1 MSEALAVK
9 KDIIDIDNVSKAYA
23 GNNVLNNINLQINSG
38 ESIVLIGHNGAGKTT
53 LMKLMLGLTRP
64 SSGQIKVLG
73 RNPAFS
79 AKTAQHQ
86 SLGYLPES
94 VAFHEAMTGRELM
107 RFYSRLKA
115 LPRTECDY
123 LLQLVGLKAAADRR
137 IGTYSK
143 GMRQRLG
150 LAQAM
155 LGKPQL
161 LFLDEPTTGLDPLLR
176 QQFYELIDQLH
187 QRGTTSVISSH
198 ALNEVEARADRF
210 VIMKSGQMITSGSLN
225 ELYQQAA
232 LPVQFSLQTTDNR
245 AAEIA
250 THLEALKGITSLKI
264 EKVRQDKIKLSCNT
278 QDKMPLLRQLT
289 TTDSDI
295 IDINITPP
303 QLDEIYRYFMQV
315 SVQ

>member
-1 MSEALAVK
+1 MSEPQTVNNA
-9 KDIIDIDNVSKAYA
+9 IIEIDNASKAYA
-23 GNNVLNNINLQINSG
+23 GNSVLNNINLQINSG
-38 ESIVLIGHNGAGKTT
+38 ECIVLIGHNGAGKTT

-64 SSGQIKVLG
+64 TSGQVNVFAH
-73 RNPAFS
+73 NPAFS

-107 RFYSRLKA
+107 HFYSRLKG
-115 LPRTECDY
+115 LPYSECDD
-123 LLQLVGLKAAADRR
+123 LLELVGLQAAADRR

-161 LFLDEPTTGLDPLLR
+161 LFLDEPTTGLDPQLR
-176 QQFYELIDQLH
+176 QQFYELIEQLH

-210 VIMKSGQMITSGSLN
+210 IIMKSGRMIASGSLH

-232 LPVQFSLQTTDNR
+232 LPVQFNLQTVDNR
-245 AAEIA
+245 ATEIA
-250 THLEALKGITSLKI
+250 SHLGLLNGIPSLNI
-264 EKVRQDKIKLSCNT
+264 EQVQTDRIKLSCDT
-278 QDKMPLLRQLT
+278 QHKMQLLRQLT
-289 TTDSDI
+289 STDSGIVDVNI
-295 IDINITPP
+295 IPP

-315 SVQ
+315 NP

>member
-1 MSEALAVK
+1 MSDTIAVTR
-9 KDIIDIDNVSKAYA
+9 DIIDINNVSKTYA

-38 ESIVLIGHNGAGKTT
+38 ECIVLIGHNGAGKTT

-64 SSGQIKVLG
+64 TSGEIKVLG
-73 RNPAFS
+73 HNPAFS
-79 AKTAQHQ
+79 ANTAQYQ

-107 RFYSRLKA
+107 HFYSRLKA
-115 LPRTECDY
+115 LPRTECNH
-123 LLQLVGLKAAADRR
+123 LLELVGLQAAADRR

-161 LFLDEPTTGLDPLLR
+161 LFLDEPTTGLDPQLR
-176 QQFYELIDQLH
+176 QQFYELIEQLH
-187 QRGTTSVISSH
+187 RQGTTSIISSH

-210 VIMKSGQMITSGSLN
+210 IIMKTGSMLATGSLH

-232 LPVQFSLQTTDNR
+232 LPVQFNLQTTDNR

-250 THLEALKGITSLKI
+250 TQLTSLKGIASLNI
-264 EKVRQDKIKLSCNT
+264 EQVQQNKIKLSCNKL
-278 QDKMPLLRQLT
+278 DKMPLLRQLT
-289 TTDSDI
+289 ATDSDI
-295 IDINITPP
+295 IDVNIMPP

-315 SVQ
+315 NL

>member
-1 MSEALAVK
+1 MSDTRPVSR
-9 KDIIDIDNVSKAYA
+9 DIIDIDNVSKSYA
-23 GNNVLNNINLQINSG
+23 GNSVLNNINLQIKSG
-38 ESIVLIGHNGAGKTT
+38 ECIVLIGHNGAGKTT

-64 SSGQIKVLG
+64 TSGEIKVLEH
-73 RNPAFS
+73 NPAFS
-79 AKTAQHQ
+79 ANTAQHQ

-107 RFYSRLKA
+107 HFYSRLKA
-115 LPRTECDY
+115 LPRTECDQ
-123 LLQLVGLKAAADRR
+123 LLELIGLQAAADRR

-161 LFLDEPTTGLDPLLR
+161 LFLDEPTTGLDPQLR
-176 QQFYELIDQLH
+176 QQFYELIEQLH
-187 QRGTTSVISSH
+187 QQGTTSVISSH

-210 VIMKSGQMITSGSLN
+210 IIMKAGTVIASGSLQ

-232 LPVQFSLQTTDNR
+232 LPIQFNLQTAAGR

-250 THLEALKGITSLKI
+250 AHLSSLKGISSLHI
-264 EKVRQDKIKLSCNT
+264 DQVHADRIKLSCDT
-278 QDKMPLLRQLT
+278 QDKMQLLRQLIAA
-289 TTDSDI
+289 DSDI
-295 IDINITPP
+295 IDVNIMPP
-303 QLDEIYRYFMQV
+303 QLDEIYRYFMQENL
-315 SVQ
+315 

>member
-1 MSEALAVK
+1 MSDRQSVK
-9 KDIIDIDNVSKAYA
+9 KDIIDIVNVSKAYA
-23 GNNVLNNINLQINSG
+23 GNRVLNNINLQINSG
-38 ESIVLIGHNGAGKTT
+38 ECIVLIGHNGAGKTT

-64 SSGQIKVLG
+64 SAGEIRVLG
-73 RNPAFS
+73 DNPAFS

-107 RFYSRLKA
+107 HFYSRLKS
-115 LPRTECDY
+115 LPRKECDY
-123 LLQLVGLKAAADRR
+123 LLELVGLKAAADRR

-155 LGKPQL
+155 LGRPQL
-161 LFLDEPTTGLDPLLR
+161 LFLDEPTTGLDPQLR
-176 QQFYELIDQLH
+176 QQFYELIEQLH
-187 QRGTTSVISSH
+187 QQGTTSVISSH

-210 VIMKSGQMITSGSLN
+210 IIMKAGSMVASGSLH

-232 LPVQFSLQTTDNR
+232 LPVQFSLQTADNR
-245 AAEIA
+245 AADIA
-250 THLEALKGITSLKI
+250 NHLTSLQGITSLTIDQVQKNR
-264 EKVRQDKIKLSCNT
+264 VKLSCNT
-278 QDKMPLLRQLT
+278 HDKMQLLRQLT
-289 TTDSDI
+289 ASDSDI
-295 IDINITPP
+295 IDINIMPP

-315 SVQ
+315 NR

>member
-1 MSEALAVK
+1 MSDTRAVSR
-9 KDIIDIDNVSKAYA
+9 DIIEINNVSKAYA
-23 GNNVLNNINLQINSG
+23 GNSVLNNINLQINSG
-38 ESIVLIGHNGAGKTT
+38 ECIVLIGHNGAGKTT

-64 SSGQIKVLG
+64 TSGQINVLG
-73 RNPAFS
+73 NNPAFS

-107 RFYSRLKA
+107 HFYSQLKA
-115 LPRTECDY
+115 LPRTECNQ
-123 LLQLVGLKAAADRR
+123 LLELVGLESAKDRR

-155 LGKPQL
+155 LGNPQL
-161 LFLDEPTTGLDPLLR
+161 LFLDEPTTGLDPQLR
-176 QQFYELIDQLH
+176 QQFYELIEQLH
-187 QRGTTSVISSH
+187 QQGTTSVISSH

-210 VIMKSGQMITSGSLN
+210 IIMKTGKMIASGSLH

-232 LPVQFSLQTTDNR
+232 LPVQFNLQTANHR

-250 THLEALKGITSLKI
+250 THLRSLKGISSLKI
-264 EKVRQDKIKLSCNT
+264 YQVQADRIKLSCDT
-278 QDKMPLLRQLT
+278 QEKMHLLRQLT
-289 TTDSDI
+289 ATDSDI
-295 IDINITPP
+295 IDVNIMPP
-303 QLDEIYRYFMQV
+303 QLDEIYRYFMQANL
-315 SVQ
+315 

>member
-1 MSEALAVK
+1 MNDTRAVSR
-9 KDIIDIDNVSKAYA
+9 DIIDIDNVSKSYA
-23 GNNVLNNINLQINSG
+23 GNSVLNNINLQIHSG
-38 ESIVLIGHNGAGKTT
+38 ECIVLIGHNGAGKTT

-73 RNPAFS
+73 DNPAFS
-79 AKTAQHQ
+79 ANTAQHQ

-94 VAFHEAMTGRELM
+94 VAFHEAMTGRELLH
-107 RFYSRLKA
+107 FYSRLKA
-115 LPRTECDY
+115 LPRVECDH
-123 LLQLVGLKAAADRR
+123 LLELVGLESAADRR

-155 LGKPQL
+155 LGNPQL
-161 LFLDEPTTGLDPLLR
+161 LFLDEPTTGLDPQLR
-176 QQFYELIDQLH
+176 QQFYELIEQLH
-187 QRGTTSVISSH
+187 QQGTTSVISSH

-210 VIMKSGQMITSGSLN
+210 IIMKTGQMIASGSLH

-232 LPVQFSLQTTDNR
+232 LPVQFSLQTADNR

-250 THLEALKGITSLKI
+250 THLTSLKGIVSLNI
-264 EKVRQDKIKLSCNT
+264 EQVQQNKIKLSCNT

-295 IDINITPP
+295 IDVNIMPP
-303 QLDEIYRYFMQV
+303 QLDEIYRYFMQAKL
-315 SVQ
+315 